1 MTSGNHLHLDEYPET
16 LSVLRELFGHRL
28 DSAAE
33 IGYRPTEHG
42 AEVDWDPLIDH
53 SWLSSTERAA
63 VIVARGIAAAE
74 RQGGW
79 APDLQQVLVTAI
91 KNTPAH

>member
-1 MTSGNHLHLDEYPET
+1 MARHHLHVDDCPQT
-16 LSVLRELFGHRL
+16 LAVLAEILTARRVDPVGL
-28 DSAAE
+28 AE
-33 IGYRPTEHG
+33 IGYAPTGHG
-42 AEVDWDPLIDH
+42 AWVDWDALEH

-79 APDLQQVLVTAI
+79 PPRLRQALTHAVGAL
-91 KNTPAH
+91 